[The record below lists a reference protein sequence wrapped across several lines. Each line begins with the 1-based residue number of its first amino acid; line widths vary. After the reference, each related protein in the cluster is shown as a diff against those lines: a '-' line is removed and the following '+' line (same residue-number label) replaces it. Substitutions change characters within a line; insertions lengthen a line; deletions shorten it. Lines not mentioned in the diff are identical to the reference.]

1 MADLRFNKKVFNN
14 RDYKRVID
22 TSFTQLGVKTVQEQ
36 VDEQP
41 TVGDFFKMYNEL
53 FYQINELGATDS
65 HEYLIKTSGE
75 YVSFEGDNKIIKSL
89 QKEIAGLR
97 EELLEL
103 KLAQTT
109 KSL

>member
-1 MADLRFNKKVFNN
+1 MADFSFRKKQFNK

-22 TSFTQLGVKTVQEQ
+22 TSFSQLGVKTVQEQ

-41 TVGDFFKMYNEL
+41 TVGGFFKMYNEL
-53 FYQINELGATDS
+53 FYQINELGATNS

-75 YVSFEGDNKIIKSL
+75 YVSFEGDNDIIKSL
-89 QKEIAGLR
+89 QKEISGLR

-103 KLAQTT
+103 KLEQTS